1 MKKGVM
7 QNDIVTYQAKSG
19 ALELRQDLEKETI
32 WATQGEMARIF
43 GVNPQAVTRHLQH
56 IYKEKE
62 LSKKATCSKM
72 EQVQIEGKRRVRR
85 TVEAYNLDAIIA
97 VGYRINSV
105 VGTKFRQW
113 ATKMLRQ
120 HITDGYTIN
129 KARIVS
135 HYQQFI
141 EATKNIQQLLPDGAT
156 IDTSDVLELVNL
168 FADTWLSLEAYDK
181 NVLPTKGTTKKRV
194 ELTAETL
201 AASLAE
207 LKVMLTQ
214 KGEATELFG
223 AERAA
228 GSVVGIVGNVM
239 QSFGGKD
246 LYETAEEKAAHLLYF
261 IVKNHPFTDGNKRNG
276 AYAFVWFL
284 HQARILDTKRLT
296 PPALTAL
303 TILVA
308 ESNPRDKEKI
318 IHLVL
323 TLLLGAKK

>member
-1 MKKGVM
+1 M
-7 QNDIVTYQAKSG
+7 QNDMVIYQAKSG

-141 EATKNIQQLLPDGAT
+141 EATKN
-156 IDTSDVLELVNL
+156 
-168 FADTWLSLEAYDK
+168 
-181 NVLPTKGTTKKRV
+181 TKGTTKKRV